1 MRDLESKLIWLK
13 ITLNS
18 YYGSLNNKNFDE
30 NKTQLEIFE
39 LRQKISLIKKRR
51 EKIKRLLSN

>member
-30 NKTQLEIFE
+30 NKTHLEIFE
-39 LRQKISLIKKRR
+39 LKQKISLIKKRK
-51 EKIKRLLSN
+51 EKIKRLLNH